1 MLIGFLIIY
10 IPLLLISWESLTAPE
25 DYSIRLALFFLAPPE
40 EFFPVDILIGSDS
53 KLIYFLLGAL
63 LIVLLLL
70 LF

>member
-1 MLIGFLIIY
+1 MRF
-10 IPLLLISWESLTAPE
+10 
-25 DYSIRLALFFLAPPE
+25 ALFFLAPPE
-40 EFFPVDILIGSDS
+40 EFFPVDIRIGSDS